1 MSFDENKSRLR
12 LTCQLCNFTRKLI
25 IMNTK
30 LTLNLDKTVIEQAK
44 EYAKTQ
50 KISLSRLI
58 ESYLASL
65 ISKKRD
71 DIEITPL
78 VESLSGV
85 IKIDSGYDY
94 KEEYFDFLTKKY
106 K

>member
-1 MSFDENKSRLR
+1 MD
-12 LTCQLCNFTRKLI
+12 T
-25 IMNTK
+25 NTK
-30 LTLNLDKTVIEQAK
+30 LTLNVDKNVIEKAK
-44 EYAKTQ
+44 AYAKSQ

-65 ISKKRD
+65 ISQKSK
-71 DIEITPL
+71 DIDISPL

-85 IKIDSGYDY
+85 IELDKDFDY
-94 KEEYFDFLTKKY
+94 KQKYTDYLIEKY

>member
-1 MSFDENKSRLR
+1 MQIDENKSHLQ
-12 LTCQLCNFTRKLI
+12 LTCKYYKFIRKSTV
-25 IMNTK
+25 MNTK
-30 LTLNLDKTVIEQAK
+30 LTLNVDKAVIELAK
-44 EYAKTQ
+44 AYAKSK

-65 ISKKRD
+65 TSQKRD
-71 DIEITPL
+71 DFEITPL

-85 IKIDSGYDY
+85 IKIDSDSDY
-94 KEEYFDFLTKKY
+94 KEEYSDHVTKKY

>member
-1 MSFDENKSRLR
+1 
-12 LTCQLCNFTRKLI
+12 
-25 IMNTK
+25 MNTK
-30 LTLNLDKTVIEQAK
+30 LTLNVDKRVIEKAK
-44 EYAKTQ
+44 EYSKSR

-58 ESYLASL
+58 EAYFSSL
-65 ISKKRD
+65 ISGQSQ

-85 IKIDSGYDY
+85 IQLEEDFDY
-94 KEEYFDFLTKKY
+94 KERYTDYLIDKY

>member
-1 MSFDENKSRLR
+1 MD
-12 LTCQLCNFTRKLI
+12 
-25 IMNTK
+25 TK
-30 LTLNLDKTVIEQAK
+30 LTLNIDKNVIEKAK
-44 EYAKTQ
+44 AYAKSQ

-65 ISKKRD
+65 ISQKSK
-71 DIEITPL
+71 DIDISPL

-85 IKIDSGYDY
+85 IELDKGFDY
-94 KEEYFDFLTKKY
+94 KQKYTDYLIEKY

>member
-1 MSFDENKSRLR
+1 MD
-12 LTCQLCNFTRKLI
+12 
-25 IMNTK
+25 TK
-30 LTLNLDKTVIEQAK
+30 LTLNLDKNVIEKAK
-44 EYAKTQ
+44 VYAKSQ

-65 ISKKRD
+65 ISQKSK
-71 DIEITPL
+71 DIDISPL

-85 IKIDSGYDY
+85 IELDKDFDY
-94 KEEYFDFLTKKY
+94 KQKYTDYLIEKY

>member
-1 MSFDENKSRLR
+1 
-12 LTCQLCNFTRKLI
+12 
-25 IMNTK
+25 MNTK
-30 LTLNLDKTVIEQAK
+30 LTLSVDRRVIEKAK
-44 EYAKTQ
+44 EYSKSH

-58 ESYLASL
+58 ESYLSSL
-65 ISKKRD
+65 TANKKL

-85 IKIDSGYDY
+85 IKLDKDFDY
-94 KEEYFDFLTKKY
+94 KESYTDYLIDKY

>member
-1 MSFDENKSRLR
+1 
-12 LTCQLCNFTRKLI
+12 
-25 IMNTK
+25 MNTK
-30 LTLNLDKTVIEQAK
+30 LTLNVDKRVIEKAK
-44 EYAKTQ
+44 EYSKSR

-58 ESYLASL
+58 ESYLSSL
-65 ISKKRD
+65 ISGQSQ

-85 IKIDSGYDY
+85 IQLEEDFDY
-94 KEEYFDFLTKKY
+94 KERYTDYLIDKY